1 MTQTKQTGWV
11 IYPAG
16 KPEEALLYVE
26 DRAELLRLASEWA
39 ELGHDIEYRRAQ
51 PYRNLHS
58 FLQTVGMATLLAAV
72 FEVVALMMRAGSA

>member
-1 MTQTKQTGWV
+1 MTPTKSGWV

-51 PYRNLHS
+51 PFRNLSS
-58 FLQTVGMATLLAAV
+58 FLQKIGTATLLAAV
-72 FEVVALMMRAGSA
+72 FEVVAWMMRAGSA